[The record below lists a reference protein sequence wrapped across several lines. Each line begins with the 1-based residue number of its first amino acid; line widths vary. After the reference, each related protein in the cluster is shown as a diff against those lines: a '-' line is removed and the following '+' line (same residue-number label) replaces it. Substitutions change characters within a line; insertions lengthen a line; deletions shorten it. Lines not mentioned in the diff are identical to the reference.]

1 MDFPEHIRTQIETLS
16 VDLAASVDTLP
27 RKPGVYLMRDVT
39 SAVIYVGKAVDL
51 RSRVR
56 SYFQPSAWENPK
68 VRAIV
73 SEVADLDFI
82 VTDSELEALILE
94 ANLIKRHRPRYNV
107 RLKDDKRYP
116 YIKITWADPFPRVLV
131 TRRMEQ
137 DGSRYFGPFTSASA
151 VHQTLDLL
159 RKSFPYLTC
168 NREITA
174 RDARPCLYYDIRLC
188 LGPCIGAVTQEEYR
202 VMIRGLT
209 RFLEGRS
216 EEVIAGLEAR
226 MKVAADDWDFEQAAS
241 LRDQLQAVRCVVE
254 RQKIVSS
261 VGTDQDV
268 VAFARE
274 EGDACVQIFFI
285 RGGKLLG
292 REYFVL
298 EGAQDEDEREVITAF
313 LKQFYEEAAY
323 IPPEVLLP
331 EQIEEALIIEQW
343 LKRKRGAKVTLRV
356 PRRGQKRGLVALAA
370 ENAAETL
377 TALRA
382 QWQADAHKH
391 EQALA
396 ELQEALGLPSPPVR
410 IECYD
415 ISTTQG
421 TEIVGSMVVF
431 VHAVPRKSE
440 YRRFIVRSVQG
451 QDDYASM
458 REVLQRRFRRW
469 QMAAGGSVGDLRPTG
484 GDLRPTQSASV
495 AEGLLTEASFDR
507 AHGGSVRDLRP
518 TEGDLRPT
526 EGDLRPTVLGSRD
539 IKGWAKLPD
548 LLIVD
553 GGRGQLGVVTEVL
566 KEFDLLARVPVA
578 ALAKQREEIFL
589 PGQGKPILLPPR
601 SQGLF
606 LVQRV
611 RDEAH
616 RFAVTHHRIRR
627 RRAGV
632 ASQLDSIPG
641 VGPARRKALLKAFGS
656 LDNIRAAS
664 VKQLAAVPGIPRTVA
679 QAIKEHL

>member
-1 MDFPEHIRTQIETLS
+1 VDVPEHVRTQVETF
-16 VDLAASVDTLP
+16 P
-27 RKPGVYLMRDVT
+27 HKPGIYLMRDVGGT
-39 SAVIYVGKAVDL
+39 VIYVGKAVDL
-51 RSRVR
+51 RNRVR
-56 SYFQPSAWENPK
+56 SYFHPSAWEYSK
-68 VRAIV
+68 VRALV

-94 ANLIKRHRPRYNV
+94 ANLIKEHRPRYNV
-107 RLKDDKRYP
+107 RLKDDKHYP
-116 YIKITWADPFPRVLV
+116 YIKVTWADPFPKVLI

-137 DGSRYFGPFTSASA
+137 DGSRYFGPFTSTPA
-151 VHQTLDLL
+151 VYQTLDLL

-168 NREITA
+168 DREITG
-174 RDARPCLYYDIRLC
+174 RDARPCLYYDIKLC
-188 LGPCIGAVTQEEYR
+188 LGPCIGAATQEEYR
-202 VMIRGLT
+202 AMVRGLA
-209 RFLEGRS
+209 RFLEGHG
-216 EEVIAGLEAR
+216 EEVIADMEKR
-226 MKVAADDWDFEQAAS
+226 MRAAADALDFEQAAT
-241 LRDQLQAVRCVVE
+241 LRDQLQAVQRIVE

-261 VGTDQDV
+261 AGADQDV
-268 VAFARE
+268 IAFARE
-274 EGDACVQIFFI
+274 EGDACVQVFFI

-298 EGAQDEDEREVITAF
+298 EGAQDEDRQEVIAAF

-331 EQIEEALIIEQW
+331 QQIEEALIIEQW
-343 LKRKRGAKVTLRV
+343 LKQKRGAKVVLHV
-356 PRRGQKRGLVALAA
+356 PQRGRKRELVALAA
-370 ENAAETL
+370 ENATETL
-377 TALRA
+377 SALRA

-396 ELQEALGLPSPPVR
+396 ELQQALGLSQSPAR

-431 VHAVPRKSE
+431 VQGVPRKSD
-440 YRRFIVRSVQG
+440 YRHFIVRSVQG

-469 QMAAGGSVGDLRPTG
+469 QMATSDLSPGGGTKG
-484 GDLRPTQSASV
+484 
-495 AEGLLTEASFDR
+495 
-507 AHGGSVRDLRP
+507 
-518 TEGDLRPT
+518 
-526 EGDLRPTVLGSRD
+526 D
-539 IKGWAKLPD
+539 IKGWAKLPG

-553 GGRGQLGVVTEVL
+553 GGRGQLGVAVEVL
-566 KEFDLLARVPVA
+566 QEFDLLDRVPVVG
-578 ALAKQREEIFL
+578 LAKQREEIFL
-589 PGQGKPILLPPR
+589 PGRVEPVLLPPR

-606 LVQRV
+606 LVQNV

-616 RFAVTHHRIRR
+616 RFAITHHRARR
-627 RRAGV
+627 QRMGV

-656 LDNIRAAS
+656 LDAIRAAT
-664 VKQLAAVPGIPRTVA
+664 VEQLAAVPGIPRTVA
-679 QAIKEHL
+679 VAIKEHL

>member
-1 MDFPEHIRTQIETLS
+1 
-16 VDLAASVDTLP
+16 
-27 RKPGVYLMRDVT
+27 MRDVGGT
-39 SAVIYVGKAVDL
+39 VIYVGKGVDL
-51 RSRVR
+51 RARVR
-56 SYFQPSAWENPK
+56 SYFQPSAWEHPK

-73 SEVADLDFI
+73 SEIADLEFI

-94 ANLIKRHRPRYNV
+94 ANLIKQHRPRYNV

-116 YIKITWADPFPRVLV
+116 YIKITWADPCPTVRI

-137 DGSRYFGPFTSASA
+137 DGSRYFGPFTSSSA
-151 VHQTLDLL
+151 VHQTLNLL
-159 RKSFPYLTC
+159 RKSFPHLTC
-168 NREITA
+168 NREITGQDERA
-174 RDARPCLYYDIRLC
+174 CLYYDIKLC
-188 LGPCIGAVTQEEYR
+188 VGPCIGAVTQEEYR
-202 VMIRGLT
+202 AMIRRLA
-209 RFLEGRS
+209 RFLEGRG
-216 EEVIAGLEAR
+216 EEVIVDLEAR
-226 MKVAADDWDFEQAAS
+226 MRAAAGELDFERAAS
-241 LRDQLQAVRCVVE
+241 LRDQLQAVQTVVE

-261 VGTDQDV
+261 AGTDQDV
-268 VAFARE
+268 IAFARE
-274 EGDACVQIFFI
+274 ENDACVQVFFI

-292 REYFVL
+292 REYFVM
-298 EGAQDEDEREVITAF
+298 EGARDEDEREVMAAF

-323 IPPEVLLP
+323 VPPEVLLP
-331 EQIEEALIIEQW
+331 EQIEEALVIEQW
-343 LKRKRGAKVTLRV
+343 LKGKRGAKVTLRV
-356 PRRGQKRGLVALAA
+356 PRRGRKRELVALAA

-377 TALRA
+377 AALRA

-396 ELQEALGLPSPPVR
+396 EVQEALDLPKPPVR

-431 VHAVPRKSE
+431 VHAVPRKSG
-440 YRRFIVRSVQG
+440 YRRFVVRSVEG

-469 QMAAGGSVGDLRPTG
+469 QMATSDSPPGG
-484 GDLRPTQSASV
+484 
-495 AEGLLTEASFDR
+495 
-507 AHGGSVRDLRP
+507 
-518 TEGDLRPT
+518 
-526 EGDLRPTVLGSRD
+526 GSRD

-553 GGRGQLGVVTEVL
+553 GGRGQLAVAVEVL
-566 KEFDLLARVPVA
+566 KGFDLLARVPVA
-578 ALAKQREEIFL
+578 GLAKQREEIFL
-589 PGQGKPILLPPR
+589 PGRVRPVLLPR
-601 SQGLF
+601 SSQGLF

-616 RFAVTHHRIRR
+616 RFAITHHRTRR

-632 ASQLDSIPG
+632 ASRLDSIPG

-656 LDNIRAAS
+656 LDGIRTAS
-664 VKQLAAVPGIPRTVA
+664 VEQLAAVPGIPRAVA
-679 QAIKEHL
+679 VAVKEHL

>member
-1 MDFPEHIRTQIETLS
+1 MNFPEHIWTQIE
-16 VDLAASVDTLP
+16 TLP
-27 RKPGVYLMRDVT
+27 RKPGVYLMRDV
-39 SAVIYVGKAVDL
+39 SGAVIYVGKAVDL
-51 RSRVR
+51 RARVR
-56 SYFQPSAWENPK
+56 SYFHASAQENPK
-68 VRAIV
+68 VHALV
-73 SEVADLDFI
+73 SEITDLEFI

-94 ANLIKRHRPRYNV
+94 ANLIKQHRPRYNV

-116 YIKITWADPFPRVLV
+116 YIKITWADPFPRVLI

-151 VHQTLDLL
+151 MHQTLDLL

-168 NREITA
+168 NREITGH
-174 RDARPCLYYDIRLC
+174 DERPCLYYDIKLC
-188 LGPCIGAVTQEEYR
+188 LGPCIGAVTQDAYR
-202 VMIRGLT
+202 AMIRGLVH
-209 RFLEGRS
+209 FLEGRS
-216 EEVIAGLEAR
+216 EKVIADLEAR
-226 MKVAADDWDFEQAAS
+226 MQAAADGWDFEQAAS
-241 LRDQLQAVRCVVE
+241 LRDQLQAVQRVVE

-261 VGTDQDV
+261 AGTDQDV
-268 VAFARE
+268 IAFARE
-274 EGDACVQIFFI
+274 EDDTCVQVFFI

-298 EGAQDEDEREVITAF
+298 EGAQDEDEREVMAAF

-323 IPPEVLLP
+323 VPPEVLLP
-331 EQIEEALIIEQW
+331 EQIEEALVIEQW
-343 LKRKRGAKVTLRV
+343 LKGKRGAKVTLRV
-356 PRRGQKRGLVALAA
+356 PRRGQKRELVALAA
-370 ENAAETL
+370 KNAAETL
-377 TALRA
+377 AALRA
-382 QWQADAHKH
+382 QWQADAHRH

-396 ELQEALGLPSPPVR
+396 ELQKALELPRPPIR

-421 TEIVGSMVVF
+421 TEVVGSMVVF
-431 VHAVPRKSE
+431 VQGVPRKSE
-440 YRRFIVRSVQG
+440 YRRFVVRSVQG

-458 REVLQRRFRRW
+458 REVLQRRLRRW
-469 QMAAGGSVGDLRPTG
+469 QTAA
-484 GDLRPTQSASV
+484 SASPLV
-495 AEGLLTEASFDR
+495 GGIEGGAPPP
-507 AHGGSVRDLRP
+507 GGGI
-518 TEGDLRPT
+518 EGGIKGSLPPGGGI
-526 EGDLRPTVLGSRD
+526 EGG

-548 LLIVD
+548 LLVVD
-553 GGRGQLGVVTEVL
+553 GGRGQLGVAVEAL
-566 KEFDLLARVPVA
+566 QEFDLLARVPVA

-589 PGQGKPILLPPR
+589 PGRVKPVLLPRR

-616 RFAVTHHRIRR
+616 RFAITHHRARR

-656 LDNIRAAS
+656 LNGIRAAS
-664 VKQLAAVPGIPRTVA
+664 VEQLAAVPGIPRTVA
-679 QAIKEHL
+679 LAVKEHL

>member
-1 MDFPEHIRTQIETLS
+1 MDVSDHIRNQVE
-16 VDLAASVDTLP
+16 TLP
-27 RKPGVYLMRDVT
+27 RKPGVYLMHDANGT
-39 SAVIYVGKAVDL
+39 VIYVGKAIDL
-51 RSRVR
+51 HSRVR
-56 SYFQPSAWENPK
+56 SYFQPSSWENDK

-73 SEVADLDFI
+73 SEIADLEFI

-94 ANLIKRHRPRYNV
+94 ANLIKRHRPHYNV

-116 YIKITWADPFPRVLV
+116 YIKIAWGDPFPRVLV

-137 DGSRYFGPFTSASA
+137 DGSRYFGPFTSSA
-151 VHQTLDLL
+151 AVRQTLDLL

-168 NREITA
+168 NREITG
-174 RDARPCLYYDIRLC
+174 RDERPCLYYDIKLC
-188 LGPCIGAVTQEEYR
+188 PGPCIGAVTQAEYR
-202 VMIRGLT
+202 AIVHDLA

-216 EEVIAGLEAR
+216 EEIVAGLEQR
-226 MKVAADDWDFEQAAS
+226 MQAAAEELRFEQAAL
-241 LRDQLQAVRCVVE
+241 LRDQLQAVQRVVE

-261 VGTDQDV
+261 AGGDQDV
-268 VAFARE
+268 IAFARE

-298 EGAQDEDEREVITAF
+298 EGAQDEEERDVMAAF

-323 IPPEVLLP
+323 VPPEVLLP
-331 EQIEEALIIEQW
+331 EQIEEVLIIEQW
-343 LKRKRGAKVTLRV
+343 LRGKRGAKVTLHV
-356 PRRGQKRGLVALAA
+356 PRRGQKRELVALAA

-377 TALRA
+377 ASLRT
-382 QWQADAHKH
+382 QWQADAHKY
-391 EQALA
+391 EQALS
-396 ELQEALGLPSPPVR
+396 ELQEALDLPTAPVR

-431 VHAVPRKSE
+431 VHAVPRKSN
-440 YRRFIVRSVQG
+440 YRRFVVRSVQG

-458 REVLQRRFRRW
+458 REVLERRFRRW
-469 QMAAGGSVGDLRPTG
+469 QIATSD
-484 GDLRPTQSASV
+484 
-495 AEGLLTEASFDR
+495 E
-507 AHGGSVRDLRP
+507 
-518 TEGDLRPT
+518 
-526 EGDLRPTVLGSRD
+526 VLGKRD

-553 GGRGQLGVVTEVL
+553 GGKGQLSVAVEVL
-566 KEFDLLARVPVA
+566 KEFDLFGQVPVA
-578 ALAKQREEIFL
+578 GLAKQREEIFL
-589 PGQGKPILLPPR
+589 PGRSKPILLPRR

-616 RFAVTHHRIRR
+616 RFAITHHRTRR

-641 VGPARRKALLKAFGS
+641 VGPARRKSLLKAFGS
-656 LDNIRAAS
+656 LDGIRSAS
-664 VKQLAAVPGIPRTVA
+664 VEQLAAVPGIPHAVA
-679 QAIKEHL
+679 LAVKEHL

>member
-1 MDFPEHIRTQIETLS
+1 MIDVSDHVRSQIE
-16 VDLAASVDTLP
+16 TLP
-27 RKPGVYLMRDVT
+27 RKPGVYLMRD
-39 SAVIYVGKAVDL
+39 ANEDVIYVGKAIDL

-56 SYFQPSAWENPK
+56 SYFQPSSWKYGK

-73 SEVADLDFI
+73 SDIADLEFI

-94 ANLIKRHRPRYNV
+94 ANLIKQHRPRYNV

-116 YIKITWADPFPRVLV
+116 YIKIAWADPFPRVFI

-137 DGSRYFGPFTSASA
+137 DGGRYFGPYTSSST
-151 VHQTLDLL
+151 VHRTLDML

-168 NREITA
+168 NREITGEDERA
-174 RDARPCLYYDIRLC
+174 CLYHDIKLC
-188 LGPCIGAVTQEEYR
+188 LGPCVGAVTQEEYR
-202 VMIRGLT
+202 AMIKGLA

-216 EEVIAGLEAR
+216 EEVIADLEHR
-226 MKVAADDWDFEQAAS
+226 MKTAADKLDFEQAAA
-241 LRDQLQAVRCVVE
+241 LRDQIQAAQRIVE

-261 VGTDQDV
+261 AGTDQDV
-268 VAFARE
+268 IAFARE
-274 EGDACVQIFFI
+274 KNDACVQVFFI

-298 EGAQDEDEREVITAF
+298 EGAQDEDEREVMAAF

-323 IPPEVLLP
+323 VPPEVLLP
-331 EQIEEALIIEQW
+331 ERIEEAMIIEQW
-343 LKRKRGAKVTLRV
+343 LKGKRGAKVTLHA
-356 PRRGQKRGLVALAA
+356 PQRGQKRALVALAA

-377 TALRA
+377 AALRT

-396 ELQEALGLPSPPVR
+396 ELEEALELPKPPVR

-421 TEIVGSMVVF
+421 TQTVGSMVVF
-431 VHAVPRKSE
+431 VHAVPRKSN
-440 YRRFIVRSVQG
+440 YRRFNVRGVAG

-469 QMAAGGSVGDLRPTG
+469 RMVTSDFPPGGGIKG
-484 GDLRPTQSASV
+484 G
-495 AEGLLTEASFDR
+495 
-507 AHGGSVRDLRP
+507 
-518 TEGDLRPT
+518 
-526 EGDLRPTVLGSRD
+526 
-539 IKGWAKLPD
+539 GWAKLPD

-553 GGRGQLGVVTEVL
+553 GGKGQLSVAVEVL
-566 KEFDLLARVPVA
+566 KEFNLFDQVPVA
-578 ALAKQREEIFL
+578 GLAKQREEIFL
-589 PGQGKPILLPPR
+589 PGRSKPVLLPRR

-616 RFAVTHHRIRR
+616 RFAITHHRKRR

-632 ASQLDSIPG
+632 ASQLDSVPG
-641 VGPARRKALLKAFGS
+641 IGPARRKKLLKAFGS
-656 LDNIRAAS
+656 LAAIRAAS
-664 VKQLAAVPGIPRTVA
+664 VEQLAAVPGIPSTVA
-679 QAIKEHL
+679 LAITEHL

>member
-1 MDFPEHIRTQIETLS
+1 MDVPEHIRTQIETL
-16 VDLAASVDTLP
+16 P
-27 RKPGVYLMRDVT
+27 RRPGVYLMRDAGGT
-39 SAVIYVGKAVDL
+39 VIYVGKAVDL
-51 RSRVR
+51 RARVR
-56 SYFQPSAWENPK
+56 SYFHVSAWENPK

-73 SEVADLDFI
+73 SEIADVDFI

-94 ANLIKRHRPRYNV
+94 ANLIKEHRPRYNV

-116 YIKITWADPFPRVLV
+116 YIKITWADPFPKVLI

-137 DGSRYFGPFTSASA
+137 DGSRYFGPFTSSSA

-168 NREITA
+168 NREITGH
-174 RDARPCLYYDIRLC
+174 DERPCLYYDIKLC

-202 VMIRGLT
+202 AMIRGLV

-216 EEVIAGLEAR
+216 EEVIADLEAR
-226 MKVAADDWDFEQAAS
+226 MKAAADEWDFEQAAS
-241 LRDQLQAVRCVVE
+241 LRDQLRAVQRIVE
-254 RQKIVSS
+254 KQKIVSS
-261 VGTDQDV
+261 AGIDQDV
-268 VAFARE
+268 IAFARE
-274 EGDACVQIFFI
+274 EGDACVQVFFI

-298 EGAQDEDEREVITAF
+298 EGARDEDEREVMAAF

-323 IPPEVLLP
+323 VPPEVLLP
-331 EQIEEALIIEQW
+331 EQIEEALVIEQW
-343 LKRKRGAKVTLRV
+343 LRGKRGAKVTLRV
-356 PRRGQKRGLVALAA
+356 PRRGQKRELVALAA

-377 TALRA
+377 AALRA

-396 ELQEALGLPSPPVR
+396 ELQEALGLSRPPVR

-415 ISTTQG
+415 ISTMQG
-421 TEIVGSMVVF
+421 TEVVGSMVVF
-431 VHAVPRKSE
+431 VHAVPRKSD
-440 YRRFIVRSVQG
+440 YRRFVVRSVQG

-469 QMAAGGSVGDLRPTG
+469 QMATSGAPGEAGRP
-484 GDLRPTQSASV
+484 
-495 AEGLLTEASFDR
+495 EARLQPGVS
-507 AHGGSVRDLRP
+507 
-518 TEGDLRPT
+518 
-526 EGDLRPTVLGSRD
+526 SRD

-553 GGRGQLGVVTEVL
+553 GGKGQLGVAVEVL
-566 KEFDLLARVPVA
+566 KEFDLLDRVPVA

-589 PGQGKPILLPPR
+589 PGRTRPILLPRR
-601 SQGLF
+601 SQALF

-616 RFAVTHHRIRR
+616 RFAVTHHRARR

-656 LDNIRAAS
+656 LDAIRAAS
-664 VKQLAAVPGIPRTVA
+664 VEQLAAVPGIPRTVA

>member
-1 MDFPEHIRTQIETLS
+1 MDFPDHIRTQIETM
-16 VDLAASVDTLP
+16 P
-27 RKPGVYLMRDVT
+27 RKPGVYLMHDAAGT
-39 SAVIYVGKAVDL
+39 VIYVGKAVDL
-51 RSRVR
+51 RARVR
-56 SYFQPSAWENPK
+56 SYFHTSAWENPK

-73 SEVADLDFI
+73 SEIADLDFI

-94 ANLIKRHRPRYNV
+94 ANLIKQHRPRYNV

-116 YIKITWADPFPRVLV
+116 YIKITWADPFPKVLI

-137 DGSRYFGPFTSASA
+137 DGGRYFGPFTSASA
-151 VHQTLDLL
+151 VHRTLDLL

-168 NREITA
+168 NRGITG
-174 RDARPCLYYDIRLC
+174 RDRRPCLYYDIKLC

-202 VMIRGLT
+202 AMIRGLA

-216 EEVIAGLEAR
+216 EEVIADLEAR
-226 MKVAADDWDFEQAAS
+226 MGAAAHEWDFEQAAS
-241 LRDQLQAVRCVVE
+241 LRDQLQAVLHIVE

-261 VGTDQDV
+261 AGADQDV
-268 VAFARE
+268 IAFARE
-274 EGDACVQIFFI
+274 EGDACVQVFFI

-298 EGAQDEDEREVITAF
+298 EGAQDEDEREVMAAF

-323 IPPEVLLP
+323 VPPEVLLP
-331 EQIEEALIIEQW
+331 EQIEEALVIEQW
-343 LKRKRGAKVTLRV
+343 LKGKRGAKVTLRV
-356 PRRGQKRGLVALAA
+356 PRRGHKRELVALAA

-377 TALRA
+377 AALRA

-391 EQALA
+391 EQALT
-396 ELQEALGLPSPPVR
+396 ELQESLYLPTPPAR

-431 VHAVPRKSE
+431 VHGVPRKSA
-440 YRRFIVRSVQG
+440 YRRFVVRNVQG

-469 QMAAGGSVGDLRPTG
+469 QMATSASSEGGTEPLPPGGGSKAG
-484 GDLRPTQSASV
+484 
-495 AEGLLTEASFDR
+495 
-507 AHGGSVRDLRP
+507 
-518 TEGDLRPT
+518 
-526 EGDLRPTVLGSRD
+526 

-553 GGRGQLGVVTEVL
+553 GGRGQLSVAVEVL
-566 KEFDLLARVPVA
+566 RKFDLLARVPVA
-578 ALAKQREEIFL
+578 GLAKQREEIFL
-589 PGQGKPILLPPR
+589 PGRTRPVLLPRR

-616 RFAVTHHRIRR
+616 RFAITHHRARR
-627 RRAGV
+627 RKAGV

-656 LDNIRAAS
+656 LGAIRVAS
-664 VKQLAAVPGIPRTVA
+664 VEQLAAVPGIPRAVA
-679 QAIKEHL
+679 QAVKEHL

>member
-1 MDFPEHIRTQIETLS
+1 VDVPEHVRTQVETF
-16 VDLAASVDTLP
+16 P
-27 RKPGVYLMRDVT
+27 HKPGIYLMRDVGGT
-39 SAVIYVGKAVDL
+39 VIYVGKAVDL
-51 RSRVR
+51 RNRVR
-56 SYFQPSAWENPK
+56 SYFHPSAWEYSK
-68 VRAIV
+68 VRALV

-94 ANLIKRHRPRYNV
+94 ANLIKEHRPRYNV
-107 RLKDDKRYP
+107 RLKDDKHYP
-116 YIKITWADPFPRVLV
+116 YIKVTWADPFPKVLI

-137 DGSRYFGPFTSASA
+137 DGSRYFGPFTSTPA
-151 VHQTLDLL
+151 VYQTLDLL

-168 NREITA
+168 DREITG
-174 RDARPCLYYDIRLC
+174 RDARPCLYYDIKLC
-188 LGPCIGAVTQEEYR
+188 LGPCIGAATQEEYR
-202 VMIRGLT
+202 AMVRGLA
-209 RFLEGRS
+209 RFLEGHG
-216 EEVIAGLEAR
+216 EEVIADMEKR
-226 MKVAADDWDFEQAAS
+226 MRAAADALDFEQAAT
-241 LRDQLQAVRCVVE
+241 LRDQLQAVQHIVE

-261 VGTDQDV
+261 AGADQDV
-268 VAFARE
+268 IAFARE
-274 EGDACVQIFFI
+274 EGDACVQVFFI

-298 EGAQDEDEREVITAF
+298 EGAQDEDRQEVIAAF

-331 EQIEEALIIEQW
+331 QQIEEALIIEQW
-343 LKRKRGAKVTLRV
+343 LKQKRGAKVVLHV
-356 PRRGQKRGLVALAA
+356 PQRGRKRELVALAA
-370 ENAAETL
+370 ENATETL
-377 TALRA
+377 SALRA

-396 ELQEALGLPSPPVR
+396 ELQQALGLSQSPAR

-431 VHAVPRKSE
+431 VQGVPRKSD
-440 YRRFIVRSVQG
+440 YRHFIVRSVQG

-469 QMAAGGSVGDLRPTG
+469 QMATSDLSPGGGTKG
-484 GDLRPTQSASV
+484 
-495 AEGLLTEASFDR
+495 
-507 AHGGSVRDLRP
+507 
-518 TEGDLRPT
+518 
-526 EGDLRPTVLGSRD
+526 D
-539 IKGWAKLPD
+539 IKGWAKLPG

-553 GGRGQLGVVTEVL
+553 GGRGQLGVAVEVL
-566 KEFDLLARVPVA
+566 QEFDLLDRVPVVG
-578 ALAKQREEIFL
+578 LAKQREEIFL
-589 PGQGKPILLPPR
+589 PGRVEPVLLPPR

-606 LVQRV
+606 LVQNV

-616 RFAVTHHRIRR
+616 RFAITHHRARR
-627 RRAGV
+627 QRMGV

-656 LDNIRAAS
+656 LDAIRAAT
-664 VKQLAAVPGIPRTVA
+664 VEQLAAVPGIPRTVA
-679 QAIKEHL
+679 VAIKEHL

>member
-1 MDFPEHIRTQIETLS
+1 VNVPDHVRTQIETI
-16 VDLAASVDTLP
+16 P
-27 RKPGVYLMRDVT
+27 RRPGVYLMRDVSNT
-39 SAVIYVGKAVDL
+39 VIYVGKAVDL
-51 RSRVR
+51 HSRVR
-56 SYFQPSAWENPK
+56 SYFQPSAWDIPK

-73 SEVADLDFI
+73 SEVADVDFL
-82 VTDSELEALILE
+82 VTDSELQALILE
-94 ANLIKRHRPRYNV
+94 ANLIKEHRPRYNV

-116 YIKITWADPFPRVLV
+116 YIKITWADPFPRVLI

-137 DGSRYFGPFTSASA
+137 DGSRYFGPFTSSSA
-151 VHQTLDLL
+151 MHQTLDLL

-168 NREITA
+168 NREITGH
-174 RDARPCLYYDIRLC
+174 DERPCLYYDIKLC

-202 VMIRGLT
+202 AMIRGLA

-216 EEVIAGLEAR
+216 EEVISDLEQR
-226 MKVAADDWDFEQAAS
+226 MKAASEGWDFEKAAS
-241 LRDQLQAVRCVVE
+241 LRDQLQAVRQVVE
-254 RQKIVSS
+254 RQTIVSS
-261 VGTDQDV
+261 VGADQDV

-274 EGDACVQIFFI
+274 ENDACVQVFFI
-285 RGGKLLG
+285 RSGKLLG
-292 REYFVL
+292 REYFLL
-298 EGAQDEDEREVITAF
+298 EGTQDEDEREVMAAF

-343 LKRKRGAKVTLRV
+343 LRTKRGAKVALQV
-356 PRRGQKRGLVALAA
+356 PRRGQKRRLVALAA
-370 ENAAETL
+370 ENATETL
-377 TALRA
+377 AALRA

-396 ELQEALGLPSPPVR
+396 EIQKALELPKPPAR

-431 VHAVPRKSE
+431 VQGVPRKSG
-440 YRRFIVRSVQG
+440 YRRFVVRSVHG

-458 REVLQRRFRRW
+458 REVLERRFRRW
-469 QMAAGGSVGDLRPTG
+469 QIATSD
-484 GDLRPTQSASV
+484 
-495 AEGLLTEASFDR
+495 EA
-507 AHGGSVRDLRP
+507 
-518 TEGDLRPT
+518 
-526 EGDLRPTVLGSRD
+526 LGSRD

-553 GGRGQLGVVTEVL
+553 GGKGQLGVAVEVL
-566 KEFDLLARVPVA
+566 KAFDLLDRIPVA
-578 ALAKQREEIFL
+578 GLAKQREEIFL
-589 PGQGKPILLPPR
+589 PGRGKPVLLPRR
-601 SQGLF
+601 SQGLY

-616 RFAVTHHRIRR
+616 RFAITHHRTRR

-632 ASQLDSIPG
+632 ASQLDGIPG
-641 VGPARRKALLKAFGS
+641 VGPARRNALLKTFGS
-656 LDNIRAAS
+656 LSAIRAAS
-664 VKQLAAVPGIPRTVA
+664 VEQLAAVPGVPRTVA
-679 QAIKEHL
+679 VSIKENL

>member
-1 MDFPEHIRTQIETLS
+1 MVNFPEHIRTQIETF
-16 VDLAASVDTLP
+16 P
-27 RKPGVYLMRDVT
+27 RRPGVYLMRDVGGR
-39 SAVIYVGKAVDL
+39 VIYVGKAVDL
-51 RSRVR
+51 RSRAR

-73 SEVADLDFI
+73 SEIADLEFI

-94 ANLIKRHRPRYNV
+94 ANLIKQHRPRYNV

-116 YIKITWADPFPRVLV
+116 YIKITWADPFPKVLI

-137 DGSRYFGPFTSASA
+137 DGGRYFGPFTSSSA

-168 NREITA
+168 NREITGQDERA
-174 RDARPCLYYDIRLC
+174 CLYYDIKLC
-188 LGPCIGAVTQEEYR
+188 VGPCIGAVTQEEYR
-202 VMIRGLT
+202 AMIRRLAH
-209 RFLEGRS
+209 FLEGRG
-216 EEVIAGLEAR
+216 EEVIVDLEAR
-226 MKVAADDWDFEQAAS
+226 MRDAADKLDFERAAS
-241 LRDQLQAVRCVVE
+241 LRDQLQAVQTVVE

-261 VGTDQDV
+261 AGTDQDV

-274 EGDACVQIFFI
+274 ENDACVQVFFI

-292 REYFVL
+292 REYFVM
-298 EGAQDEDEREVITAF
+298 EGARDEDEREVMAAF

-323 IPPEVLLP
+323 VPSEVLLP

-343 LKRKRGAKVTLRV
+343 LRRKRGAKVTLRV
-356 PRRGQKRGLVALAA
+356 PRRGQKRELVALAA

-377 TALRA
+377 AALRA

-396 ELQEALGLPSPPVR
+396 EVQEALDLPVPPVR

-431 VHAVPRKSE
+431 VHAAPRKSS
-440 YRRFIVRSVQG
+440 YRRFVVRSVEG

-469 QMAAGGSVGDLRPTG
+469 QMATSDSPPGG
-484 GDLRPTQSASV
+484 
-495 AEGLLTEASFDR
+495 
-507 AHGGSVRDLRP
+507 
-518 TEGDLRPT
+518 
-526 EGDLRPTVLGSRD
+526 GSRD

-553 GGRGQLGVVTEVL
+553 GGRGQLAVAVEVL
-566 KEFDLLARVPVA
+566 EGFDLLARVPVA
-578 ALAKQREEIFL
+578 GLAKQREEIFL
-589 PGQGKPILLPPR
+589 PGRARPVLLPRR

-616 RFAVTHHRIRR
+616 RFAIMHHRARR

-656 LDNIRAAS
+656 LDGIRLATFE
-664 VKQLAAVPGIPRTVA
+664 QLAAVPGIPRAVA
-679 QAIKEHL
+679 LAIKEHL

>member
-1 MDFPEHIRTQIETLS
+1 MDFPEHIRTQIETL
-16 VDLAASVDTLP
+16 P
-27 RKPGVYLMRDVT
+27 RRPGVYLMCDVGG
-39 SAVIYVGKAVDL
+39 AVIYVGKAVDL
-51 RSRVR
+51 HSRVR

-68 VRAIV
+68 VCAIV
-73 SEVADLDFI
+73 SEIADLEFI

-94 ANLIKRHRPRYNV
+94 ANLIKQHCPRYNV

-116 YIKITWADPFPRVLV
+116 YIKITWADPFPRVLT

-137 DGSRYFGPFTSASA
+137 DGSRYFGPFTSSSA

-168 NREITA
+168 NREITGG
-174 RDARPCLYYDIRLC
+174 DARPCLYYDIKLC

-202 VMIRGLT
+202 AMIRGLA

-216 EEVIAGLEAR
+216 EEVIADLEKR
-226 MKVAADDWDFEQAAS
+226 MKAAAGELDFEQAAS

-261 VGTDQDV
+261 AGADQDV

-274 EGDACVQIFFI
+274 EGDACVQVFFI

-298 EGAQDEDEREVITAF
+298 EGAQDEDEREVMAAF

-323 IPPEVLLP
+323 VPPEVLLP

-343 LKRKRGAKVTLRV
+343 LRGKRGAKVTLRV
-356 PRRGQKRGLVALAA
+356 PRRGQKRELVALAA
-370 ENAAETL
+370 ENATETL
-377 TALRA
+377 AALRA

-396 ELQEALGLPSPPVR
+396 ELQEALELPTPPVR

-415 ISTTQG
+415 ISSTQG
-421 TEIVGSMVVF
+421 TEVVGSMVVF
-431 VHAVPRKSE
+431 VHAVPRKSG
-440 YRRFIVRSVQG
+440 YRRFVVRDVQG

-469 QMAAGGSVGDLRPTG
+469 QVAVGGSVGDLRPTR
-484 GDLRPTQSASV
+484 GDLRPTGS
-495 AEGLLTEASFDR
+495 LPP
-507 AHGGSVRDLRP
+507 GG
-518 TEGDLRPT
+518 G
-526 EGDLRPTVLGSRD
+526 
-539 IKGWAKLPD
+539 IKGGGWAKLPD

-553 GGRGQLGVVTEVL
+553 GGKGQLSVAVEVL
-566 KEFDLLARVPVA
+566 EEFDLLARVPVA

-589 PGQGKPILLPPR
+589 PGRVEPILLPRR

-616 RFAVTHHRIRR
+616 RFAITHHRARR

-656 LDNIRAAS
+656 LDAVRVAS
-664 VKQLAAVPGIPRTVA
+664 LEQLAAVPGIPRAVA

>member
-1 MDFPEHIRTQIETLS
+1 MQVSDHIRSQIETL
-16 VDLAASVDTLP
+16 P
-27 RKPGVYLMRDVT
+27 RKTGVYLMRDADGT
-39 SAVIYVGKAVDL
+39 VIYVGKAVDL

-56 SYFQPSAWENPK
+56 SYFQPSAWENAK

-73 SEVADLDFI
+73 SEVADLEFI

-94 ANLIKRHRPRYNV
+94 ANLIKEHRPRYNV

-116 YIKITWADPFPRVLV
+116 YIKISWADPFPKVFI
-131 TRRMEQ
+131 TRRMER
-137 DGSRYFGPFTSASA
+137 DGSRYFGPYTSSPA
-151 VHQTLDLL
+151 VHQTLDFL

-168 NREITA
+168 SRTITGQ
-174 RDARPCLYYDIRLC
+174 DERPCLYYDIKLC
-188 LGPCIGAVTQEEYR
+188 LGPCIGAVTQGAYR
-202 VMIRGLT
+202 AMIRGLA

-216 EEVIAGLEAR
+216 EEVIADMEQR
-226 MKVAADDWDFEQAAS
+226 MKAAADELDFEQAAS
-241 LRDQLQAVRCVVE
+241 LRDQLQAVRRVVE

-261 VGTDQDV
+261 VGADQDV
-268 VAFARE
+268 IAFARE
-274 EGDACVQIFFI
+274 EGDACMQVFFI

-298 EGAQDEDEREVITAF
+298 EGAQDEDEREVMAAF

-323 IPPEVLLP
+323 VPPEVLLP
-331 EQIEEALIIEQW
+331 ERIEEALIIEQW
-343 LKRKRGAKVTLRV
+343 LKKKRGAKVTLRV
-356 PRRGQKRGLVALAA
+356 PRRGQKRELVALAA

-391 EQALA
+391 EQALT
-396 ELQEALGLPSPPVR
+396 ELQEALDLPKSPVR

-421 TEIVGSMVVF
+421 TEVVGSMVVF
-431 VHAVPRKSE
+431 VHAVPRKSA

-469 QMAAGGSVGDLRPTG
+469 QMATSDEL
-484 GDLRPTQSASV
+484 
-495 AEGLLTEASFDR
+495 
-507 AHGGSVRDLRP
+507 
-518 TEGDLRPT
+518 
-526 EGDLRPTVLGSRD
+526 LGSRD

-553 GGRGQLGVVTEVL
+553 GGKGQLGVAVEVL
-566 KEFDLLARVPVA
+566 KEFDLLDKVPVA
-578 ALAKQREEIFL
+578 GLAKQREEIFL
-589 PGQGKPILLPPR
+589 PRRTKSILLPRR

-616 RFAVTHHRIRR
+616 RFAITHHRTRR
-627 RRAGV
+627 RKAGV

-656 LDNIRAAS
+656 LDAIRAAS
-664 VKQLAAVPGIPRTVA
+664 VEQLAAVPGVPRTVA
-679 QAIKEHL
+679 LAIKEHL